1 MQTNEIKGII
11 EELLKQS
18 TFNVE
23 SVDVDCDEASGT
35 MWCKIRSS
43 DSNLLIGRDGETLA
57 ALNHLIKRIVEQQ
70 GLPRPSEAL
79 SEGGTMAPDWGLTL
93 APDLGRDGGSV
104 PTNASAPALHTNI
117 IVDVN
122 DYQKKRFENIKNL
135 AHMLSERAIFFKSSI
150 EADPMSSF
158 DRRIIHEFLSNK
170 SNVKTESVGEG
181 RERRVVIR
189 YVE

>member
-1 MQTNEIKGII
+1 MQTNEIKKIV
-11 EELLKQS
+11 EELLNP
-18 TFNVE
+18 TFTVE
-23 SVDVDCDEASGT
+23 SIDVDCDEASGT

-43 DSNLLIGRDGETLA
+43 DSNLLIGRDGETLM
-57 ALNHLIKRIVEQQ
+57 ALNHLIKRIMEQR
-70 GLPRPSEAL
+70 GLSLAAQH
-79 SEGGTMAPDWGLTL
+79 GGT
-93 APDLGRDGGSV
+93 V
-104 PTNASAPALHTNI
+104 PATGFNDPQSTSTGYQYPNI

-170 SNVKTESVGEG
+170 SNIKTESVGEG

-189 YVE
+189 YVEQQD